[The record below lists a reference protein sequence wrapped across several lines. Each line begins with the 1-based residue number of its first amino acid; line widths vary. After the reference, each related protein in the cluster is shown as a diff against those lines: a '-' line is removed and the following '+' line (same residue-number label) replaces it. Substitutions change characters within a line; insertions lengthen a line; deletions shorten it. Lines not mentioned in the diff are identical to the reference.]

1 MMADERLEMK
11 EEFKM
16 NKNVSMWVYGN
27 EYCYIKQSSSLYLL
41 ELKNINKIKHKAA
54 VVYK

>member
-1 MMADERLEMK
+1 MADERLEMK